1 MKGNMKKQPSQ
12 SKIIN
17 LIDNGHKK
25 VTTWKQLHGLLENM
39 RDTAWIF
46 RGVAS
51 PLHYPIPS
59 IGRENIFGP
68 YKLAQEERLFNEFKK
83 RAISLMPSSNFD
95 DWHSLA
101 YAQHIGVPT
110 RLLDWSYSP
119 LIALFFA
126 LESESDEDRVVYAFK
141 FSQYIHEVEQN
152 EAGPFKCIKEG
163 RFSAPFAFD
172 RIRAQRGL
180 FTVHPN
186 PKKIF
191 YREGMK
197 TILIPSNKVPDFRRR
212 LYKYGIDP
220 WHIYPDMQGLG
231 QQLYWQYKNKVGL
244 GQVFTSESKYA

>member
-1 MKGNMKKQPSQ
+1 MKKQPSQ
-12 SKIIN
+12 KQIMTA
-17 LIDNGHKK
+17 IDDGHKELSS
-25 VTTWKQLHGLLENM
+25 WKQLHGLLEDM

-51 PLHYPIPS
+51 LSHYPIPS
-59 IGRENIFGP
+59 IGREQVFGP
-68 YKLAQEERLFNEFKK
+68 YKLAQEEHLLDEFKK
-83 RAISLMPSSNFD
+83 RAVALMVNSNFD

-110 RLLDWSYSP
+110 RLLDWSSSP

-126 LESESDEDRVVYAFK
+126 LEPESDEDRVVYAFK
-141 FSQYIHEVEQN
+141 FSQYIHEVEQH
-152 EAGPFKCIKEG
+152 ESGPLKCKKEG
-163 RFSAPFAFD
+163 RFSPPFAFD

-180 FTVHPN
+180 FTIHPQ
-186 PKKIF
+186 PTKIF

-197 TILIPSNKVPDFRRR
+197 TIVIPSNKVNDFRRR

-231 QQLYWQYKNKVGL
+231 QQLHWQYKNKIGL
-244 GQVFTSESKYA
+244 GKIFTSESKYA